1 MSFHQ
6 GFNHPP
12 DLVECHMNGRIG
24 DLAVTFFLD
33 IGWFAAAECNVTF
46 KNAAV
51 VGQLPVKNLTVKI

>member
-1 MSFHQ
+1 
-6 GFNHPP
+6 
-12 DLVECHMNGRIG
+12 MNGRIG